1 MKTKKLEI
9 VFAAKFEREL
19 QRSRNI
25 SRNIRYLESAIQ
37 HLRLQG
43 VVNPDP
49 NFRLT
54 HQAQITTSIAFR
66 NERIATQNV
75 ELFAAHA
82 ELATSRENMRRSFQE
97 MIAVQGLIKRCG
109 E

>member
-19 QRSRNI
+19 QRNRSI

-43 VVNPDP
+43 
-49 NFRLT
+49 
-54 HQAQITTSIAFR
+54 
-66 NERIATQNV
+66 
-75 ELFAAHA
+75 

-97 MIAVQGLIKRCG
+97 MMAFQDFIKRCG